1 MGDIITLTTINEEP
15 RVLDTDLAEALGM
28 AKPAMVRQNV
38 ILPNRA
44 ELEGFGPLGAVA
56 SKSRGQHF
64 TVFYLNEEQALLVC
78 LLSRTEKAK
87 AVRAEVIRVFTA
99 YRKGHLQPALPD
111 FTNPAEAARAW
122 ALEYERG
129 KELEAK
135 NEAEVQ

>member
-44 ELEGFGPLGAVA
+44 ELEGFGPLSCTAG
-56 SKSRGQHF
+56 KSRGQHF
-64 TVFYLNEEQALLVC
+64 TAYYLNEEQALLVC
-78 LLSRTEKAK
+78 LLSRTERAK

-99 YRKGHLQPALPD
+99 FRKSQLQPALPD

-122 ALEYERG
+122 ALE
-129 KELEAK
+129 AK
-135 NEAEVQ
+135 TAR